1 MESPSSGTINDITG
15 LEHMNNPL
23 YKPNTSFDLSF
34 ASLIAFIGGRH
45 VISDFYDHRP
55 DILCNPL
62 VKIII
67 LFSILYMN
75 IKNVK
80 LSILLFFIYIFFID
94 NYIADNCD
102 KEYIDGTFL
111 KGKGSIHK
119 DGLPP
124 KRTT

>member
-1 MESPSSGTINDITG
+1 MESPSSSGSVNDITG

-23 YKPNTSFDLSF
+23 YKPNTSYDLSV

-62 VKIII
+62 VKILI

-80 LSILLFFIYIFFID
+80 LSIVLFFLYIFFVD
-94 NYIADNCD
+94 NYISDNCN

-111 KGKGSIHK
+111 KSKGSVNK
-119 DGLPP
+119 ESN
-124 KRTT
+124 K

>member
-1 MESPSSGTINDITG
+1 MSEQTHPESNNIIG
-15 LEHMNNPL
+15 LEYMNNPN
-23 YKPNTSFDLSF
+23 YKPNTSYDLGF
-34 ASLIAFIGGRH
+34 ASLFSFLGGRH

-80 LSILLFFIYIFFID
+80 ISIFIFFVYILFID
-94 NYIADNCD
+94 NYISDNCN
-102 KEYIDGTFL
+102 KEYINGTFKKTL
-111 KGKGSIHK
+111 
-119 DGLPP
+119 
-124 KRTT
+124 